1 MATGRGCC
9 LMEKYVEIVKEYL
22 GLKRNIGRKI
32 FYLMGRVY
40 RGVNNN
46 RFTCEEAE
54 EKLFGKRL

>member
-1 MATGRGCC
+1 
-9 LMEKYVEIVKEYL
+9 MEKYVEIVKEYL